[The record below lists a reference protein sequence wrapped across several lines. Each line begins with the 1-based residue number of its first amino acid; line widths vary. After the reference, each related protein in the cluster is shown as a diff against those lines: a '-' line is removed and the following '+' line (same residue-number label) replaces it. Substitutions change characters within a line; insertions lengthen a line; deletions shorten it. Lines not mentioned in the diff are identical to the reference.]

1 MLRGL
6 VLFVV
11 QGRNCSPIL
20 RATHDDGAAYLAAGE
35 ARAACPAPVRPL
47 RLSERHAT
55 PCDIARCGC
64 APLAPFQYPNPRL
77 CAVASSAASDQADG
91 GLGVCVAQWSGV
103 AGNDWQTTVFGR
115 NIRTEAELFE
125 LEEQWEAD
133 AQRSELFHLAVM
145 LVAQDEWEASAE
157 RCELFRAAK
166 LLVAQEEWEDSA
178 ERSALFDVCWNLV
191 EHEEWERDRGR
202 SNLFK
207 MAAAHLES
215 ESESESNS
223 SEESDSSDCD
233 TLVLPPHLSR
243 QEFNALRLGVK
254 PLVTVVVD
262 EAPPVYPVMGADP
275 KAHAHEAHA
284 SPNNVAA
291 LYDAFSL
298 PALELAQ

>member
-1 MLRGL
+1 MCWNL
-6 VLFVV
+6 V
-11 QGRNCSPIL
+11 
-20 RATHDDGAAYLAAGE
+20 E
-35 ARAACPAPVRPL
+35 
-47 RLSERHAT
+47 
-55 PCDIARCGC
+55 
-64 APLAPFQYPNPRL
+64 
-77 CAVASSAASDQADG
+77 
-91 GLGVCVAQWSGV
+91 
-103 AGNDWQTTVFGR
+103 
-115 NIRTEAELFE
+115 
-125 LEEQWEAD
+125 
-133 AQRSELFHLAVM
+133 
-145 LVAQDEWEASAE
+145 
-157 RCELFRAAK
+157 
-166 LLVAQEEWEDSA
+166 QEEWEDSA